1 MTVKLS
7 YLTCFRLDK
16 DLVAVEKANLV
27 DVRWTPSDQQ
37 YKAAL
42 QIQVVAKCKQ
52 LVEKM
57 KPLSQERQFLLK
69 LKEKYSGNM
78 FTACLCIYAH
88 LREIT
93 FYQLI

>member
-1 MTVKLS
+1 VTVKLS

-42 QIQVVAKCKQ
+42 
-52 LVEKM
+52 
-57 KPLSQERQFLLK
+57 
-69 LKEKYSGNM
+69 
-78 FTACLCIYAH
+78 
-88 LREIT
+88 
-93 FYQLI
+93 